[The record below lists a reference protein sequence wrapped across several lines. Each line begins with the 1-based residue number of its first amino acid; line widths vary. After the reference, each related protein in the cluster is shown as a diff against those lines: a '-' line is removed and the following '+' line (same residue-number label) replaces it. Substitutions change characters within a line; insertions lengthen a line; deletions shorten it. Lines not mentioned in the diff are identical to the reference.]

1 MGRWWVRLHIFLRL
15 LLLLTLSLWRRRR
28 YGGTTEIMQNRMATL
43 PFGLPFWW
51 SLLPDAQL
59 TDWGVAEHTFSFAV
73 VVVFAGRFVFLSD
86 NGFLGP
92 RHFHVSQPLT
102 GWPSA
107 KGCSCGIQ
115 RRGAKKDTLVSN
127 RITKLSHLNTRI
139 RVIHVK
145 VRIIMTADRFR
156 CSFKA

>member
-1 MGRWWVRLHIFLRL
+1 MPRLRGGQRKRGGCEPL
-15 LLLLTLSLWRRRR
+15 LGFMFILISHS
-28 YGGTTEIMQNRMATL
+28 QAQANRMIPRL
-43 PFGLPFWW
+43 RP
-51 SLLPDAQL
+51 SSYQL
-59 TDWGVAEHTFSFAV
+59 VFDYKLKICCCAKFVRNQSFC
-73 VVVFAGRFVFLSD
+73 GEIRFLSD